1 MRKNIEEWNRALIN
15 ESRADNRGIGEF
27 SKGGWKK
34 NLDPENEYTWIA
46 WLRGRELFVTGPRPG
61 VEPPYPNGVGELE
74 AGLPPSESNPGVP
87 SSAGTILPPVY
98 PGAHSFSDRRAAR
111 SAVKRNGARE

>member
-1 MRKNIEEWNRALIN
+1 MRTLARRNIEES
-15 ESRADNRGIGEF
+15 ESSRIEDRRIFQRGVG
-27 SKGGWKK
+27 KRKK

-74 AGLPPSESNPGVP
+74 AGLPPSESSPGVP
-87 SSAGTILPPVY
+87 GSAGTILPPVY